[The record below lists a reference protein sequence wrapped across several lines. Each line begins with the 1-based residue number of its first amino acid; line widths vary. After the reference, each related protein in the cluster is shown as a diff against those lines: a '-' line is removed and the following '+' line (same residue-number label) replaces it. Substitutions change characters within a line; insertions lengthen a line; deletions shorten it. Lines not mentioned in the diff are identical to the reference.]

1 MSGTLYT
8 DTLTLSGGVVIQ
20 RQSIGVASAGSVV
33 DLKNADGYLGVG
45 PASLTVKTLLNY
57 PEMTIPTVIDNLLN
71 QGTISERVISYFF
84 APILETEVTYGRI
97 TFGGIDP
104 ADHIDS
110 ITYTYV

>member
-8 DTLTLSGGVVIQ
+8 DTLTLSGGVVIHK
-20 RQSIGVASAGSVV
+20 QSIDVASEESVV
-33 DLKNADGYLGVG
+33 DLRTTDGFLGVG
-45 PASLTVKTLLNY
+45 PVILTETTLVDY
-57 PEMTIPTVIDNLLN
+57 PEITIPTVIDNLLN
-71 QGTISERVISYFF
+71 QGAISERVISYFF

-110 ITYTYV
+110 ITYT